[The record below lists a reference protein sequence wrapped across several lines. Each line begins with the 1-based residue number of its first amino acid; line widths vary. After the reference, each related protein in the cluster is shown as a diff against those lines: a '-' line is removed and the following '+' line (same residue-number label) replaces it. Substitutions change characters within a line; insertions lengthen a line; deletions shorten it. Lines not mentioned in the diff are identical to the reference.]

1 MWNDLSQPWKKA
13 FELAW
18 ISFKQNT
25 IPIGSVIVDEQGRII
40 SEGRNRIYDINSK
53 HPLSGTVMAH
63 AEMTALSQLKVLDH
77 PNVRSYTLYTTMEP
91 CPMCFGACIMMNIRH
106 IKFAAHDGFAGA
118 TSLND
123 KLAYIKKKKI
133 KVDFEGEEAEVFQL
147 ILQSAFESQRQHPRL
162 QEIVDAWSLN
172 NKKAVKLG
180 PKLYNEDV
188 FNHSRSIQELYDDV
202 MQRYNETED

>member
-1 MWNDLSQPWKKA
+1 MWNDLSEPWKKA

-18 ISFKQNT
+18 ASFKQNT
-25 IPIGSVIVDEQGRII
+25 IPIGSVIVDEKGQII

-63 AEMTALSQLKVLDH
+63 AEMTALSQLKVMDH
-77 PNVRSYTLYTTMEP
+77 PDIRSYTLYTTMEP

-123 KLAYIKKKKI
+123 KLDYIKRKKI
-133 KVDFEGEEAEVFQL
+133 NLNFAGKELEAFQL
-147 ILQSAFESQRQHPRL
+147 ILQSAFESQRQHPRVK
-162 QEIVDAWSLN
+162 EIYDAWSLFN
-172 NKKAVKLG
+172 EKAVALG
-180 PKLYNEDV
+180 PQLYSENV
-188 FNHSRSIQELYDDV
+188 FDYSRSIHDIYDDV
-202 MQRYNETED
+202 MQRYYELVG